1 MVKERS
7 VVLEYRISVKDS
19 TISEYLHKEG
29 NWKKLDENYKNQI
42 VNYEQYAKNSQ
53 RIFEEQRKEIRG
65 QKLKKWIGILAGVG
79 VGYVIAK

>member
-1 MVKERS
+1 MVRERS

-19 TISEYLHKEG
+19 TIGEYLTKEK

-42 VNYEQYAKNSQ
+42 FNYEQFVNNSQ